1 MLKHVQISP
10 MRNRSDSV
18 SLRSSTS
25 CSSSICGSPEPPS
38 EIQRTPSRASSYSSL
53 NEQLPQTTIK
63 VFTSCLKIDIEY
75 KTLGIQWD
83 TTSKEVIGQLLKRLK
98 MRHRDP
104 RLFYLSMEVIIR
116 RAGVKKILA
125 LDDDTRPA
133 ILQACHPKGES
144 RFCLQLRPGG
154 LIRVHTSALQ
164 PTSQYKSL
172 VISDGTSS
180 DELLALLLSCYN
192 SMEPVEQFSIYEV
205 CPGQEYQRKLHP
217 DDLPL
222 RAQSE
227 RMKRGE
233 TCHFLVRRNPNY
245 PRRRQLLPSLN
256 EFNMSSCSSS
266 VSLKDTNCNNDDN
279 NANDNNNDNNNISQ
293 EPQLLDMSTDSISD
307 VSSNNNNKK
316 TTTTSTLQ
324 RITSTTN
331 VSSMSSKDIDTQS
344 ITSYDS
350 KSSLSS
356 YSSTSTSSSS
366 LSSSSSSSSSSFPI
380 SPASSSFQIE
390 CKKCRNSFKSCEFC
404 HKNSALIQ
412 AQRQLQIQ
420 TYNPVYNIREIRTVG
435 HCFSSLGN
443 DKKLLDIHLNGRFE
457 TRLPLLP
464 STTPAPALP
473 VKPQT
478 IQQRPQSMVLR
489 RSSRIESDLNGN
501 TFKSTVIPAAAAAAS
516 SSSITSSLSLTDE
529 IVNNDPKKGLGHF
542 VYI

>member
-10 MRNRSDSV
+10 LRNRSDSV

-83 TTSKEVIGQLLKRLK
+83 TTSKEVIGQLLRRLK

-104 RLFYLSMEVIIR
+104 RLFYLSMEVSVR
-116 RAGVKKILA
+116 RAGVKTILV

-222 RAQSE
+222 RAQAE

-245 PRRRQLLPSLN
+245 PRRRQLLTSLN
-256 EFNMSSCSSS
+256 EYSST
-266 VSLKDTNCNNDDN
+266 SLKDTNCNNDD
-279 NANDNNNDNNNISQ
+279 DNNDQ
-293 EPQLLDMSTDSISD
+293 QPQLLDMSTDSISD
-307 VSSNNNNKK
+307 VSNNNNEKH
-316 TTTTSTLQ
+316 TTTSTQ
-324 RITSTTN
+324 RITTN
-331 VSSMSSKDIDTQS
+331 VSCSKDIDTQS
-344 ITSYDS
+344 ITSSAS

-356 YSSTSTSSSS
+356 CSSTSTSSSS
-366 LSSSSSSSSSSFPI
+366 LSSSSTT
-380 SPASSSFQIE
+380 SSSFQID

-412 AQRQLQIQ
+412 AQRQLQLQ

-457 TRLPLLP
+457 SRLP
-464 STTPAPALP
+464 PALP
-473 VKPQT
+473 AKPQT
-478 IQQRPQSMVLR
+478 LQRPQSMVLR

-501 TFKSTVIPAAAAAAS
+501 SLVSTTAVAS
-516 SSSITSSLSLTDE
+516 SSATSSVTSSSSLTE
-529 IVNNDPKKGLGHF
+529 EMVNNDPQKGLGHF

>member
-1 MLKHVQISP
+1 M
-10 MRNRSDSV
+10 

-83 TTSKEVIGQLLKRLK
+83 TTSKEVIGQLLRRLK

-104 RLFYLSMEVIIR
+104 RLFYLSMEVSVR
-116 RAGVKKILA
+116 RAGVKTILV

-172 VISDGTSS
+172 VISEGTTS
-180 DELLALLLSCYN
+180 DELLSLLLSCYN
-192 SMEPVEQFSIYEV
+192 SLEPVEQFSIYEV

-222 RAQSE
+222 RAQAE

-245 PRRRQLLPSLN
+245 PRRRQLLTSLN
-256 EFNMSSCSSS
+256 EYTTNDANCSADSDQ
-266 VSLKDTNCNNDDN
+266 L
-279 NANDNNNDNNNISQ
+279 
-293 EPQLLDMSTDSISD
+293 QLLDMSTDSIPEAGDDKTTKTAPSTA
-307 VSSNNNNKK
+307 
-316 TTTTSTLQ
+316 TTTTSTAASQ
-324 RITSTTN
+324 RASTN
-331 VSSMSSKDIDTQS
+331 AQKDIDAHS
-344 ITSYDS
+344 I
-350 KSSLSS
+350 
-356 YSSTSTSSSS
+356 TSSSS
-366 LSSSSSSSSSSFPI
+366 KSSFSSSSSSASSSSSSSSTSTSL
-380 SPASSSFQIE
+380 SQID

-404 HKNSALIQ
+404 HKNTALIQ
-412 AQRQLQIQ
+412 AQRQLQLQ
-420 TYNPVYNIREIRTVG
+420 TYSPVYNIREIRTVG
-435 HCFSSLGN
+435 HSFSSLGN

-457 TRLPLLP
+457 TRLPP
-464 STTPAPALP
+464 P
-473 VKPQT
+473 VPKKPQG
-478 IQQRPQSMVLR
+478 IRPQSMHLR
-489 RSSRIESDLNGN
+489 HSATRSDTND
-501 TFKSTVIPAAAAAAS
+501 TTTSTS
-516 SSSITSSLSLTDE
+516 TGTGTSSATSNGSTTSMTPLSE
-529 IVNNDPKKGLGHF
+529 EVVNNDPPKGVGHF

>member
-83 TTSKEVIGQLLKRLK
+83 TTSKEVIGQLLRRLK

-104 RLFYLSMEVIIR
+104 RLFYLSMEVSVR
-116 RAGVKKILA
+116 RAGVKTILV

-172 VISDGTSS
+172 VISEGTSS

-222 RAQSE
+222 RAQAE

-245 PRRRQLLPSLN
+245 PRRRQLLTSLN
-256 EFNMSSCSSS
+256 EYSSS
-266 VSLKDTNCNNDDN
+266 SLKDTNCNNDDE
-279 NANDNNNDNNNISQ
+279 NDNDNVNDQ
-293 EPQLLDMSTDSISD
+293 QTQLLDMSTDSISD
-307 VSSNNNNKK
+307 VSNNNNDEK
-316 TTTTSTLQ
+316 TTTIITAPTQ
-324 RITSTTN
+324 RIITN
-331 VSSMSSKDIDTQS
+331 VSCSKDIDTQS
-344 ITSYDS
+344 ITSSVS

-356 YSSTSTSSSS
+356 CSSTSTSSSS
-366 LSSSSSSSSSSFPI
+366 LSSLSSTTT
-380 SPASSSFQIE
+380 SPFARSSFQID

-412 AQRQLQIQ
+412 AQRQLQQQ

-457 TRLPLLP
+457 SRLP
-464 STTPAPALP
+464 PALP
-473 VKPQT
+473 AKPKPSSSSSSSSSSQT
-478 IQQRPQSMVLR
+478 IKRPQSMVLR

-501 TFKSTVIPAAAAAAS
+501 SLVSMSSTS
-516 SSSITSSLSLTDE
+516 SSSTSSSSSSGLTSSSSSLSE
-529 IVNNDPKKGLGHF
+529 EVVNNDPQKGLGHF